1 MPQPTPPHTPRKCH
15 LSASKPA
22 HEHLTRR
29 FAGANF
35 QEQSA
40 DFSRL
45 LYRCVRL
52 HCSKQIS
59 EDDALIIIASW
70 VASCISDDVLILTFA
85 SSDTSPT
92 AILSPV
98 LTNIPCTLDPS
109 TSSSFLSLTSSEHTF
124 GSEAGVSD
132 VSDAIGWGPS
142 LSDLKKDY
150 DFSDS
155 DF

>member
-1 MPQPTPPHTPRKCH
+1 MPPPTPPHTPRKCH

-35 QEQSA
+35 QEQASE
-40 DFSRL
+40 FSRL

-52 HCSKQIS
+52 HCAKQVS
-59 EDDALIIIASW
+59 EDDALIVIASW

-85 SSDTSPT
+85 SSGASPT

-98 LTNIPCTLDPS
+98 LTNIPLPLDPS
-109 TSSSFLSLTSSEHTF
+109 TSSSFLSLTSSDLTF
-124 GSEAGVSD
+124 FSEAGLEDASD
-132 VSDAIGWGPS
+132 PFGFAP
-142 LSDLKKDY
+142 
-150 DFSDS
+150 SDS